1 MTSASDQALE
11 PGPAA
16 GAESD
21 AGTAVPRLQ
30 EVRRTL
36 LAENVTEQLMAMI
49 RSGQIGL
56 GERVPPEHV
65 LMEQLKVGRSSVRE
79 ALRGL
84 ALIGLIERRP
94 RRGTVVVSTLPKLP
108 GPLAGDAMA
117 KWALRD
123 LFEAR
128 ALIEGFAA
136 ERAADLATV
145 EELEGLRRQA
155 AAIERKI
162 AAGERYFVENN
173 AFHATIVRLA
183 RNRVLAHLHEEV
195 VSALPDLRKRFET
208 ARDIEEH
215 RGILEAL
222 EARDGALARR
232 RLVAHVE
239 GVLEP
244 PGS

>member
-1 MTSASDQALE
+1 MTPGSDKTQE
-11 PGPAA
+11 SGPVD
-16 GAESD
+16 GAEE
-21 AGTAVPRLQ
+21 GTGVPRLK

-36 LAENVTEQLMAMI
+36 LAENVTEQLMGMI
-49 RSGQIGL
+49 RSGHIGL

-65 LMEQLKVGRSSVRE
+65 LMEQLSVGRSSVRE

-108 GPLAGDAMA
+108 GPMAGDAMA

-128 ALIEGFAA
+128 VLIEGFAA
-136 ERAADLATV
+136 ERAAELATEADLV
-145 EELEGLRRQA
+145 KLRDQA
-155 AAIERKI
+155 AVIERLI
-162 AAGERYFVENN
+162 EAGERYFNENN
-173 AFHATIVRLA
+173 AFHAAIVRFS

-208 ARDIEEH
+208 KRDIEEH

-222 EARDGALARR
+222 EGRDGALARR

-239 GVLEP
+239 GVLERP
-244 PGS
+244 A